1 MRESDRTFI
10 FDCAVALASIINE
23 QSDALVEL
31 CDYIDERVTIAKR
44 ISSYES
50 NADDA
55 YHDLGFYFLEN
66 RLMSDPDS
74 VALFDIIRNLEDIT
88 DTFEEL
94 ANSLV
99 RYDITEAGGSLSD
112 CATALYGAGQMTH
125 DLIISI
131 RDGAP
136 STLIIRNLTLL
147 DKFKTKYCQ
156 FYDEAIL
163 ELFTENA
170 DAISIIKSK
179 AIYDAFMGV
188 FEAFESLSDSCHKLI
203 LIQS

>member
-1 MRESDRTFI
+1 MRESDRTVI
-10 FDCAVALASIINE
+10 FDCAVALASVIIE
-23 QSDALVEL
+23 QCDALVEL

-50 NADDA
+50 NADDGF
-55 YHDLGFYFLEN
+55 HDLGFYFLEN
-66 RLMSDPDS
+66 KLMSDPDS
-74 VALFDIIRNLEDIT
+74 VALFDIIRNLEAIT
-88 DTFEEL
+88 DAFEDL
-94 ANSLV
+94 ANSIV
-99 RYDITEAGGSLSD
+99 RFNITESGETLSD

-147 DKFKTKYCQ
+147 DKFKSKYCK

-163 ELFTENA
+163 ELFTE
-170 DAISIIKSK
+170 DVDPVSIIKSK
-179 AIYDAFMGV
+179 AIYDAFKVV
-188 FEAFESLSDSCHKLI
+188 FVAFESLSENCYKFVL
-203 LIQS
+203 LQN

>member
-1 MRESDRTFI
+1 MRESDRTVI
-10 FDCAVALASIINE
+10 FDCAVALASVIIE

-50 NADDA
+50 NADDGF
-55 YHDLGFYFLEN
+55 HDLGFYFLEN
-66 RLMSDPDS
+66 KLMSDPDS
-74 VALFDIIRNLEDIT
+74 VALFDIIRNLEEIT
-88 DTFEEL
+88 DAFEDL
-94 ANSLV
+94 ANSIV
-99 RYDITEAGGSLSD
+99 RFNITESGETLSD

-147 DKFKTKYCQ
+147 DKFKSKYCK

-163 ELFTENA
+163 ELFTE
-170 DAISIIKSK
+170 DVDPVSIIKSK
-179 AIYDAFMGV
+179 AIYDAFKVV
-188 FEAFESLSDSCHKLI
+188 FEAFESLSENCYKLV
-203 LIQS
+203 LLQN